1 MFTVSDF
8 THLRFLEGR
17 WIGQGPDGADFYEKY
32 SFPSETEMR
41 ADRYADA
48 SFSTPTDGSVVAL
61 QSGQVT
67 SVWKEFKWSASE
79 LAPGKACFVPIN
91 APSSFCWERVSDR
104 EARVTQKWT
113 DEKGAPQE
121 YSIPLRRL

>member
-1 MFTVSDF
+1 
-8 THLRFLEGR
+8 
-17 WIGQGPDGADFYEKY
+17 
-32 SFPSETEMR
+32 
-41 ADRYADA
+41 
-48 SFSTPTDGSVVAL
+48 
-61 QSGQVT
+61 VT